1 MNKYLA
7 LIITLLIIS
16 NCTIKQS
23 VEHHGV
29 HMLETKNTKLKVNI
43 DNKNDIINLL
53 GPPILESSF
62 DNNILFY
69 IERKISTGNL
79 YQLGKRRIK
88 VNNVLVV
95 EVDNRGILVKKDFY
109 NLNDM
114 NDVNLVT
121 NVTQVDYQKTSF
133 VYDFLSS
140 MRQKIND
147 PLGKRQKNK

>member
-1 MNKYLA
+1 
-7 LIITLLIIS
+7 
-16 NCTIKQS
+16 
-23 VEHHGV
+23 
-29 HMLETKNTKLKVNI
+29 MLETKNTKLKVNI
-43 DNKNDIINLL
+43 DNKNDIIDLL

-109 NLNDM
+109 NLSDM
-114 NDVNLVT
+114 NDINLVT
-121 NVTQVDYQKTSF
+121 NVTEVDYQKTSF

-147 PLGKRQKNK
+147 PLGKRQKK

>member
-109 NLNDM
+109 NLSDM
-114 NDVNLVT
+114 NDINLVT
-121 NVTQVDYQKTSF
+121 NVTEVDYQKTSF

-147 PLGKRQKNK
+147 PLGKRQKK